1 MCDVN
6 SNVGRQ
12 RDLPESR
19 GKGQA
24 WKREREG
31 LMTRP
36 HGRGRAPDV
45 RVEDIRRESRR
56 VHPRSRWRS
65 LVCPPAGQ
73 RPPRRWHRPVPA
85 GRGFPAGTA
94 GLGRG
99 CREEITLKKGLGR
112 VGGRAPTG
120 PAGEARSTAVGSR
133 HPAQGRPTARPG
145 LSSGCSQEGRQAAG
159 RSGAPPWPGGRTS
172 RSQQPP
178 RLETADVGGG
188 GHKAGHRACAVT
200 DTAPHPRTALTSA
213 LPSAGTWAPP
223 WATCR
228 CSGWLAAAWPTWMA
242 SAPFLP

>member
-99 CREEITLKKGLGR
+99 CREEITLKKGLGPFPPP
-112 VGGRAPTG
+112 GNLPNPGIKCMS
-120 PAGEARSTAVGSR
+120 PACGTTRE
-133 HPAQGRPTARPG
+133 
-145 LSSGCSQEGRQAAG
+145 L
-159 RSGAPPWPGGRTS
+159 
-172 RSQQPP
+172 
-178 RLETADVGGG
+178 RLEFPRETGLILKCPVKVGNPLQT
-188 GHKAGHRACAVT
+188 KN
-200 DTAPHPRTALTSA
+200 LE
-213 LPSAGTWAPP
+213 
-223 WATCR
+223 
-228 CSGWLAAAWPTWMA
+228 
-242 SAPFLP
+242 